1 MFGRNMNFNIDT
13 HPTGRSPKGKFF
25 FGENAYRLCRDRPND
40 VQIGN
45 EADFISL
52 LNKMGSYDYEHN
64 STFSTCGIDFNVAT
78 TSLVHHLFVG
88 NMFRQKFLDEKSL
101 PTSDSWSIIHN
112 LELESNPWI
121 YIHLDRKI
129 VLITG
134 TSFLGEIKK
143 SVFTIIGYTMPL
155 ENRFPMHCSAF
166 EYDDNVAL
174 MFGLSGTGKTT
185 LSADAEYKV
194 IGNDEIVWDE
204 DGITFVTV
212 KFSIL

>member
-1 MFGRNMNFNIDT
+1 MNFNIDT

-25 FGENAYRLCRDRPND
+25 FGENAYRLCKDRPND

-88 NMFRQKFLDEKSL
+88 NMFRQKFLDEKSA
-101 PTSDSWSIIHN
+101 PSSDSWSIIHN

-143 SVFTIIGYTMPL
+143 SVFTIIGYT
-155 ENRFPMHCSAF
+155 
-166 EYDDNVAL
+166 
-174 MFGLSGTGKTT
+174 LS
-185 LSADAEYKV
+185 LIHIPSPRD
-194 IGNDEIVWDE
+194 
-204 DGITFVTV
+204 
-212 KFSIL
+212 